1 MTAGASRAAAASGA
15 GLAVSSETD
24 RRLPLSAALAVGAIV
39 AARLVLLAFS
49 PAELDVEESQ
59 YWFWSLVPDWGYGTK
74 PPLIA
79 WIIGLERAVCGDAAF
94 CIRAGSPILHGG
106 TALFAGAIAARLAG
120 GAAGFW
126 AALVYA
132 TAPGVWF
139 SSNLMSTDVPMLFC
153 WSAALYAVV
162 RLRQGGGYAWAAA
175 AGAAVGVGMLA
186 KYAMAAFLAE
196 AALYLA
202 LAPAARRAIAPGK
215 LAVVVLIA
223 AAAFAPNVIWN
234 ALHGG
239 VTLSHTVANANL
251 GGDLIR
257 PLRMLEF
264 AASQFAVIGPV
275 LLVALIVVAV
285 QRRKFPLPAA
295 PGDMSPREHFA
306 LLACFAFPYLI
317 LMLGQ
322 SLLSRAHPNWA
333 VSAYVA
339 GGILVVVAQI
349 GRREFWWVKWSVI
362 VTLAVTM
369 AASLW
374 GAAGTLAALGPADP
388 KRLMPRFTGWAELG
402 REVAR
407 LRRENGD
414 APILSFERDLL
425 AHMSYYARIKPGDA
439 RAWSPAP
446 VPRNH
451 FELTAP
457 LREGETRPHLFI
469 SQIAAPAFY
478 LDHFATTARVGEI
491 AVTLPSGAVRRHYV
505 YRVEGFV
512 KKYADAVPGRPPWH
526 ARPPGR

>member
-1 MTAGASRAAAASGA
+1 MTAGSPAAVAPVATAPAAAA
-15 GLAVSSETD
+15 D
-24 RRLPLSAALAVGAIV
+24 RRLPRAAVLAVGAIV

-49 PAELDVEESQ
+49 PAELDVEEAQ

-79 WIIGLERAVCGDAAF
+79 WIIGLERSLCGDAAF

-106 TALFAGAIAARLAG
+106 TALFVGAVAARLAG

-126 AALVYA
+126 SALVYA

-153 WSAALYAVV
+153 WSAALYAFV
-162 RLRQGGGYAWAAA
+162 RLREGGGYAWAAA
-175 AGAAVGVGMLA
+175 AGAAIGIGMLA

-202 LAPAARRAIAPGK
+202 LVPAARRAIAPGK
-215 LAVVVLIA
+215 LAVLVLVA

-234 ALHGG
+234 VVHGG

-257 PLRMLEF
+257 PGRMLEF
-264 AASQFAVIGPV
+264 AASQFAVLGPA
-275 LLVALIVVAV
+275 LLVALIQIAV
-285 QRRKFPLPAA
+285 QRRKFALPPSPSPLS
-295 PGDMSPREHFA
+295 PGERFA

-339 GGILVVVAQI
+339 GGILVVVALI

-374 GAAGTLAALGPADP
+374 GAVGTLAPLGPADP

-425 AHMSYYARIKPGDA
+425 AHMTYYARVKPGDA

-469 SQIAAPAFY
+469 SQIAEPKFY
-478 LDHFATTARVGEI
+478 LEHFAKTARLAEI
-491 AVTLPSGAVRRHYV
+491 AVKLPSGDTRRHYV

-512 KKYADAVPGRPPWH
+512 KKYGDAVPGHSPWH
-526 ARPPGR
+526 ARPPAR